1 MSTAPELQRGGA
13 VVGQTRFADIA
24 ERLRYP
30 LAVYVISRVLYL
42 AIAVLDIFLRNWPLN
57 KALRQWDGKWYVLLA
72 HNGYPHTLP
81 THYNDWSTLG
91 FEPLYSMLMWLGGVI
106 LPRGAEMSGVLISLV
121 TGAVAVVEMSI
132 LAERWWGRA
141 ASRRGVLFFCFFPGT
156 IVFSMVYGEGLTL
169 MLVAGA
175 MLCLEDRRWVL
186 GGLLGGLATAIE
198 PVAFAFIP
206 AAAAVSLRELWRSG
220 SGPTGLPAS
229 VREAPRGVVRVI
241 RATPRVLLTGLRD
254 RGARRSLWAPILSP
268 VGAVGFAIFLWFW
281 VGSPLANYQAQKIAW
296 GETSSVL
303 AVYIQTRTFVM
314 EFVRWH
320 GFGNVNLNL
329 PAGFLGAFFM
339 VWALWQLW
347 KLRRGLPVVALTD
360 EGAGTALVGS
370 GVSLVAWVWT
380 IFVALLTLTSDKT
393 PPNPRM
399 LIVAF
404 PLVLAVAAPR
414 TGRNQR
420 ILLAISLILL
430 VAMSIG
436 TFADGSLRP

>member
-1 MSTAPELQRGGA
+1 MSTAPERQRRGSVLAQG
-13 VVGQTRFADIA
+13 RFPQIA
-24 ERLRYP
+24 ARLRYP
-30 LAVYVISRVLYL
+30 LAVYLASRVLYL
-42 AIAVLDIFLRNWPLN
+42 AIAVLDIFLRNEPLN
-57 KALRQWDGKWYVLLA
+57 QALRQWDGKWYVLLA

-81 THYNDWSTLG
+81 THYDDWSTLG
-91 FEPLYSMLMWLGGVI
+91 FEPLYSMLMWLGGEI

-121 TGAVAVVEMSI
+121 AGGIAVVEMSI
-132 LAERWWGRA
+132 LAERWWGRT

-169 MLVAGA
+169 ALVAGA
-175 MLCLEDRRWVL
+175 MLCLEDRRWFL

-220 SGPTGLPAS
+220 NGSARLPAS
-229 VREAPRGVVRVI
+229 AREAPRVI
-241 RATPRVLLTGLRD
+241 LAAPGAVLRGLRD
-254 RGARRSLWAPILSP
+254 PDARRSLWAPILSP
-268 VGAVGFAIFLWFW
+268 IGAVSFAIFLWSW
-281 VGSPLANYQAQKIAW
+281 VGSPLANYKAQKIAW
-296 GETSSVL
+296 GESSSIL

-314 EFVRWH
+314 EFVHWH

-339 VWALWQLW
+339 VWALWQMW
-347 KLRRGLPVVALTD
+347 KLRRGLPTVRLTD
-360 EGAGTALVGS
+360 EGAGRTLTGS
-370 GVSLVAWVWT
+370 GVPLMAWVWT

-404 PLVLAVAAPR
+404 PLLWAVAAPR
-414 TGRNQR
+414 TGRNQK
-420 ILLAISLILL
+420 ILLGISLVLL
-430 VAMSIG
+430 IAMSIG
-436 TFADGSLRP
+436 TFANGSLRP

>member
-1 MSTAPELQRGGA
+1 MSTAPELESRAAVFNRG
-13 VVGQTRFADIA
+13 RFPEIA

-30 LAVYVISRVLYL
+30 LTVYLISRVLYL
-42 AIAVLDIFLRNWPLN
+42 AVAVLDIYLRNWPLN

-91 FEPLYSMLMWLGGVI
+91 FEPLYSMLMWLGGAI

-121 TGAVAVVEMSI
+121 AGAVATVEMSI

-169 MLVAGA
+169 ALIAGA

-206 AAAAVSLRELWRSG
+206 AAAIVSLREIWRSG
-220 SGPTGLPAS
+220 DGPMRLPAS
-229 VREAPRGVVRVI
+229 VREAPRMVL
-241 RATPRVLLTGLRD
+241 AAPRILLTGLRD
-254 RGARRSLWAPILSP
+254 PEARRSLWAPILSP
-268 VGAVGFAIFLWFW
+268 VGAVGFAVFLWFW
-281 VGSPLANYQAQKIAW
+281 VGTPLANYKAQKIAW
-296 GETSSVL
+296 GETSSIL
-303 AVYIQTRTFVM
+303 AVYIQTRTFVN

-320 GFGNVNLNL
+320 GLGNINLNL

-339 VWALWQLW
+339 VWALWQMW
-347 KLRRGLPVVALTD
+347 KLRRGLPSVKLTE
-360 EGAGTALVGS
+360 EGAGTTLIGS
-370 GVSLVAWVWT
+370 GVSLVAWVYT
-380 IFVALLTLTSDKT
+380 LFVAALVLTSDKT

-399 LIVAF
+399 LICAF
-404 PLVLAVAAPR
+404 PLLFAVAAPR
-414 TGRNQR
+414 TGRSQKILISITV
-420 ILLAISLILL
+420 ILLI
-430 VAMSIG
+430 AMSIG

>member
-1 MSTAPELQRGGA
+1 MSTAPELERGGA
-13 VVGQTRFADIA
+13 VFGQRRFAEIA

-30 LAVYVISRVLYL
+30 LAVYLISRVLYL

-57 KALRQWDGKWYVLLA
+57 KALRQWDGKWYTLLA
-72 HNGYPHTLP
+72 HNGYPHHLP

-121 TGAVAVVEMSI
+121 TGGIAVVEMSI
-132 LAERWWGRA
+132 LAERWWGRT
-141 ASRRGVLFFCFFPGT
+141 ASRRGVAFFCFFPGT

-169 MLVAGA
+169 ALVAGA
-175 MLCLEDRRWVL
+175 MLALDDRRWIL

-198 PVAFAFIP
+198 PVAFAIIP
-206 AAAAVSLRELWRSG
+206 ACAAVSLRELWRSG
-220 SGPTGLPAS
+220 DGPMRLPAS
-229 VREAPRGVVRVI
+229 VREAARAVRD
-241 RATPRVLLTGLRD
+241 TPRILLTGLHDRD
-254 RGARRSLWAPILSP
+254 ARRSLWAPALSP
-268 VGAVGFAIFLWFW
+268 VGAIGFAIFLWFW
-281 VGSPLANYQAQKIAW
+281 VGTPLANYKAQKIAW
-296 GETSSVL
+296 GESSSIL

-314 EFVRWH
+314 EFVHWH
-320 GFGNVNLNL
+320 GFGNINLNL

-339 VWALWQLW
+339 VWALWQMW
-347 KLRRGLPVVALTD
+347 KLRRGLPTVSLTED
-360 EGAGTALVGS
+360 GAGTVMVGG

-404 PLVLAVAAPR
+404 PLLFAAAAPR
-414 TGRNQR
+414 GGRNQR
-420 ILLAISLILL
+420 ILLGISVILL
-430 VAMSIG
+430 IAMSIG

>member
-1 MSTAPELQRGGA
+1 MSTAPELQRGRVA
-13 VVGQTRFADIA
+13 FGQGRYAEIA
-24 ERLRYP
+24 ARVRYP
-30 LAVYVISRVLYL
+30 LAVYLISRVLYL
-42 AIAVLDIFLRNWPLN
+42 AIAVLDIFLRNEPLN

-121 TGAVAVVEMSI
+121 CGAIAVVEMSI
-132 LAERWWGRA
+132 LAERWWGRT

-169 MLVAGA
+169 ALIAGA

-198 PVAFAFIP
+198 PVAFAIIP
-206 AAAAVSLRELWRSG
+206 AAVAVSLRELWRSG
-220 SGPTGLPAS
+220 NAQAHGPAS
-229 VREAPRGVVRVI
+229 LLSAPRAI
-241 RATPRVLLTGLRD
+241 LAAPRAVLTGLRD
-254 RGARRSLWAPILSP
+254 PTARRSLWAPALSP
-268 VGAVGFAIFLWFW
+268 VGAIGFAIFLWTW
-281 VGSPLANYQAQKIAW
+281 VGTPLANYKAQKIAW
-296 GETSSVL
+296 GESSSIL
-303 AVYIQTRTFVM
+303 AVYIQTRTFVN

-320 GFGNVNLNL
+320 GWGNINLNL

-347 KLRRGLPVVALTD
+347 KLRRGLPVVKLTD
-360 EGAGTALVGS
+360 EGAGTMFLGA
-370 GVSLVAWVWT
+370 GVSLVAWVFT

-404 PLVLAVAAPR
+404 PLLFAAAAPR
-414 TGRNQR
+414 SGRKQK
-420 ILLAISLILL
+420 ILLGISVILL
-430 VAMSIG
+430 IAMSIG

>member
-1 MSTAPELQRGGA
+1 MSTAPELQRGG
-13 VVGQTRFADIA
+13 VVLGQRRFAEIA
-24 ERLRYP
+24 DRLRYP
-30 LAVYVISRVLYL
+30 LAVYLISRVLYL
-42 AIAVLDIFLRNWPLN
+42 AIAVLDIFLRNEPLN

-81 THYNDWSTLG
+81 THYDDWSTLG

-121 TGAVAVVEMSI
+121 AGAVAVVEMSI
-132 LAERWWGRA
+132 LAERWWGRT

-169 MLVAGA
+169 ALVAGA
-175 MLCLEDRRWVL
+175 MLCLEDRRWAL

-220 SGPTGLPAS
+220 NGSMRLPAS
-229 VREAPRGVVRVI
+229 VREAPR
-241 RATPRVLLTGLRD
+241 AVLAAGGAVLRGLRD
-254 RGARRSLWAPILSP
+254 PVARRSLWAPILSP

-281 VGSPLANYQAQKIAW
+281 VGSPLANYKAQKIAW

-314 EFVRWH
+314 EFVHWH

-339 VWALWQLW
+339 VWALWQMW
-347 KLRRGLPVVALTD
+347 KLRRGIPMIRLTD
-360 EGAGTALVGS
+360 EGAGTTLTGR

-399 LIVAF
+399 LICAF
-404 PLVLAVAAPR
+404 PILLAVAAPR
-414 TGRNQR
+414 SGRNQK
-420 ILLAISLILL
+420 ILLGISLVLL
-430 VAMSIG
+430 IAMSIG
-436 TFADGSLRP
+436 TFANGSLRP